1 MNYYEETYNKF
12 VKELAL
18 DELETLKETM
28 IYEYNDLDS
37 EYDALFN
44 EYNRKMKSVKNKND
58 RQRQKETNRLFK
70 SIYMS
75 LFFCFIF
82 HFFLFFF
89 FF

>member
-44 EYNRKMKSVKNKND
+44 EWEKMKA
-58 RQRQKETNRLFK
+58 E
-70 SIYMS
+70 S
-75 LFFCFIF
+75 LERIAEEYER
-82 HFFLFFF
+82 
-89 FF
+89 

>member
-37 EYDALFN
+37 NMMPFL
-44 EYNRKMKSVKNKND
+44 
-58 RQRQKETNRLFK
+58 T
-70 SIYMS
+70 SI
-75 LFFCFIF
+75 IEK
-82 HFFLFFF
+82 
-89 FF
+89 

>member
-1 MNYYEETYNKF
+1 MNYYGETYNKF

-44 EYNRKMKSVKNKND
+44 EYNRKMKSVRIRTIGKDKKKQID
-58 RQRQKETNRLFK
+58 
-70 SIYMS
+70 
-75 LFFCFIF
+75 
-82 HFFLFFF
+82 FLNQYI
-89 FF
+89 